1 MDADAILEPER
12 KRREKEEH
20 RDIDETAAQREE
32 SEQKNIER
40 VPRIVKAARSPDD
53 YDDANNNFLQGL
65 DAEGVKDHL
74 KQRRERSQK
83 DAVKF
88 SLHDVRG
95 AKFVQVQRKNVEE
108 TERDEREAI
117 KKYDFFHA
125 PIGQSW
131 NSLEKN
137 ENKSE

>member
-53 YDDANNNFLQGL
+53 YDEANNNFLQGL
-65 DAEGVKDHL
+65 DAEGVEDDL
-74 KQRRERSQK
+74 EQRRERAEK
-83 DAVKF
+83 NAVEF
-88 SLHDVRG
+88 SFHDVGG
-95 AKFVQVQRKNVEE
+95 AELIEV
-108 TERDEREAI
+108 
-117 KKYDFFHA
+117 
-125 PIGQSW
+125 
-131 NSLEKN
+131 
-137 ENKSE
+137 